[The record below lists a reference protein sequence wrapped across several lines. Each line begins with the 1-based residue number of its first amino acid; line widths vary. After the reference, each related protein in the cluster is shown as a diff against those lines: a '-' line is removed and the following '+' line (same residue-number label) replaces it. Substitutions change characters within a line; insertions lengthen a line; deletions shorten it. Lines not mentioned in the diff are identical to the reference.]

1 MEQEEVKADDVGIL
15 CRVCLGKDA
24 AEDDKRDHDVKR
36 WEGKSPVEEVADGI
50 RAVLEEKP
58 EH

>member
-15 CRVCLGKDA
+15 CRVRLSEDA
-24 AEDDKRDHDVKR
+24 AEDDNMDHDGKR
-36 WEGKSPVEEVADGI
+36 GEEKSPVKEVADGI
-50 RAVLEEKP
+50 RTVLEEKP